1 MSLEKAP
8 RPGDMVRLPRGEG
21 KPNRGA
27 YLQLHFVREGPMRR
41 ITAVLLCAFA
51 LIACGPGIGGG
62 ADDDD
67 DDDDGSDVDAGNN
80 SGIDAEI
87 PAAEQCRKM
96 DLIFVVDDSGSM
108 AEEQGNLATNFPM
121 FAQTLNSYTISTGEQ
136 LDYRAGVTTS
146 GVTAMVTIQPPQIP
160 GFPPLPP
167 IVQNQTGDDGR
178 FRTTSGMPRPWLER
192 NDPNMT
198 QTFAQ
203 IANVGTSGPGL
214 EMQLRAAELATTA
227 NAGFMRDDAL
237 LGIVVITDEDDCSR
251 RTTSFTSAGD
261 GCATNGDV
269 VTPVIDFVNIFDT
282 TKGDRGRWAAAI
294 IAGQTNCTSSFG
306 DADEGIRLKQFQQ
319 AAGTNAVFGDICAG
333 NLQTALTQALDTFQA
348 ACDNFPP
355 ID

>member
-1 MSLEKAP
+1 
-8 RPGDMVRLPRGEG
+8 
-21 KPNRGA
+21 
-27 YLQLHFVREGPMRR
+27 MRR
-41 ITAVLLCAFA
+41 ITGVLLCAFA
-51 LIACGPGIGGG
+51 LIACGPGVNSG
-62 ADDDD
+62 DDD

-80 SGIDAEI
+80 NGGIDAPEQV
-87 PAAEQCRKM
+87 AEQCRKM

-108 AEEQGNLATNFPM
+108 AEEQSNLASNFPM
-121 FAQTLNSYTISTGEQ
+121 FANTLNNYQISTGEL

-167 IVQNQTGDDGR
+167 IQQNQTGDDGR

-192 NDPNMT
+192 NDPNMA
-198 QTFAQ
+198 QMFAT
-203 IANVGTSGPGL
+203 IANVGTGGPGL
-214 EMQLRAAELATTA
+214 EMQLRAAELAMTA

-237 LGIVVITDEDDCSR
+237 MGIVVITDEDDCSR
-251 RTTSFTSAGD
+251 RQTSFTSAGD
-261 GCATNGDV
+261 GCATNGDM
-269 VTPVIDFVNIFDT
+269 VTPVTEFVTLFDT
-282 TKGDRGRWAAAI
+282 AKGDRGRWAAAI
-294 IAGQTNCTSSFG
+294 IAAQTNCTSSFG
-306 DADEGIRLKQFQQ
+306 DAAEGIRLKQFQQ